1 MDSVD
6 RITIYLLNNYTFVFH
21 EDVSNIANEENEVVR
36 KFVEEYL
43 KKIINGKIMIQ
54 IFLFVNTQRF
64 NAIIDNY
71 VDQVKKICITRYST

>member
-6 RITIYLLNNYTFVFH
+6 RITINLLNNYTFVLH
-21 EDVSNIANEENEVVR
+21 EDVSYIANEENEVVR

-54 IFLFVNTQRF
+54 IFLFVNTQIV
-64 NAIIDNY
+64 NAIIDN
-71 VDQVKKICITRYST
+71 